1 MIHLMEEVQS
11 FIDIHIQDL
20 TNRLPSPSDGENFRF
35 IPLSLTELTR
45 NIGVRQKLQFNLFVA
60 VPITSRTGTFFRIKA
75 EMRVRKAQILRFGRS
90 CIEQSDFVKD
100 AHKSCRAASRSF
112 PNARLVYIDC
122 IFDLFVSG
130 DFFNSDILVKFLQ
143 CEVFKMCIFFSSHH
157 GSSQDFFP
165 AQTLFQKLKSDI
177 TLNEFLLI
185 IEESIQ
191 CRVHQGRF
199 PGSRRS
205 SDYCKTSEI
214 QLNINV
220 LEIIFTCVF
229 DLHSVVAW
237 TVLKIN
243 FHFLFS
249 CNVVGS

>member
-11 FIDIHIQDL
+11 FVDIHIQDL
-20 TNRLPSPSDGENFRF
+20 TNRLPSPSDRENFRF
-35 IPLSLTELTR
+35 IPFSLTQFTR
-45 NIGVRQKLQFNLFVA
+45 NIGIRQKLEFNLFVSI
-60 VPITSRTGTFFRIKA
+60 PITGRAGTFFRIKA
-75 EMRVRKAQILRFGRS
+75 EMRIRKAQILRFGRS
-90 CIEQSDFVKD
+90 CIEQPDFVKD
-100 AHKSCRAASRSF
+100 THKSCRAASRSF

-122 IFDLFVSG
+122 VFDLFVSG
-130 DFFNSDILVKFLQ
+130 DFFYSDILVKFLQ
-143 CEVFKMCIFFSSHH
+143 CEIFKMGIFLSSHH
-157 GSSQDFFP
+157 GSSQDFLP

-177 TLNEFLLI
+177 TLHEFLLI

-205 SDYCKTSEI
+205 SDHCKTSEI
-214 QLNINV
+214 QLNINI

-229 DLHSVVAW
+229 DLYSVVAW

-243 FHFLFS
+243 FYFLFS
-249 CNVVGS
+249 SNVV